1 MLGDRASRRALS
13 AHQWRAREV
22 APIQPAV
29 LHRTDEGATTQPL
42 SRRSPILARQGRYIR
57 PTAEA
62 GRRRMHASAEGDSRR
77 GAASVSATGAGFV
90 GGSGGASDP
99 GVAAGLPDDAGHRDC
114 GTDCLAV
121 FDPHVERAGGR
132 AAGCPPWGGWI
143 ATNASGMKHNRH
155 GNIEDIVENVTLVT
169 TPGGDC
175 RGLRRGNINHWR
187 RQ

>member
-1 MLGDRASRRALS
+1 MLISGALEKWHRYS
-13 AHQWRAREV
+13 LPSFTERMKARLRNHCQEDKQFWRAKAVTSAPPLKPV
-22 APIQPAV
+22 AGGCMRLQKAIAAEGQPA
-29 LHRTDEGATTQPL
+29 
-42 SRRSPILARQGRYIR
+42 
-57 PTAEA
+57 
-62 GRRRMHASAEGDSRR
+62 
-77 GAASVSATGAGFV
+77 ATGAGFV

-143 ATNASGMKHNRH
+143 ATNASGMKHNRY